1 MNPRRPEPAGL
12 AALLLG
18 AVCIGLAPLWVRW
31 SETGPVATAFHR
43 VLLALPAL
51 AFWAH
56 RERPTTPGRTWSRA
70 DRLWAAAAGTL
81 FAIDLAAWHLSIRW
95 TTVANATLLANLAPV
110 FVTLGAWILLGER
123 AGPRFAG
130 GMTLGF
136 LGAWLLTGASLASNP
151 EQLKGDTLGLITAVF
166 YGGYQ
171 LAVARLRRRQPAGRV
186 LLLSSLA
193 SVPVLAAISIALQET
208 LLPAT
213 PRGWLVLVGLAFT
226 AQVLGQ
232 GLITYGFAHLPA
244 GFSSLTLL
252 LQPLV
257 ATAAAWALL
266 GETMSPT
273 QGVGALILVAGIL
286 LARHSPKP
294 TPAPATV
301 PANSA
306 NSVGDIPPRR

>member
-1 MNPRRPEPAGL
+1 MNARRPEPAGL

-31 SETGPVATAFHR
+31 SETGPVATAFYR

-56 RERPTTPGRTWSRA
+56 RERPAPGRTWSRA

-123 AGPRFAG
+123 AGPRFTS

-136 LGAWLLTGASLASNP
+136 LGAWLLTGASIASNP
-151 EQLKGDTLGLITAVF
+151 DQLKGDTLGLVTAVF

-171 LAVARLRRRQPAGRV
+171 LAVARLRRRQSAGRV

-193 SVPVLAAISIALQET
+193 SVPVLATISIALHET

-213 PRGWLVLVGLAFT
+213 PRGWLVLIGLAFT

-294 TPAPATV
+294 NPPPNPAAPA
-301 PANSA
+301 NC
-306 NSVGDIPPRR
+306 VGDIPPRR